1 MVEPRDGQYT
11 FFFEAIAT
19 AKIKA
24 LEHILKFKEELFL
37 VKVRTEDPIL
47 NMLHFAFHSM
57 MRAFSQKEDA
67 YKELFME
74 DETEEPEDPP
84 SKEDLVII
92 FKMMVAGF
100 PELMDSEEDKENGLT
115 ILQKSVALY
124 NSQEVTELLVDL
136 KFNLDYRLKLTGQ
149 TALHYAI
156 ANNLKQ

>member
-1 MVEPRDGQYT
+1 
-11 FFFEAIAT
+11 
-19 AKIKA
+19 
-24 LEHILKFKEELFL
+24 
-37 VKVRTEDPIL
+37 
-47 NMLHFAFHSM
+47 
-57 MRAFSQKEDA
+57 
-67 YKELFME
+67 
-74 DETEEPEDPP
+74 
-84 SKEDLVII
+84 
-92 FKMMVAGF
+92 MMVAGF